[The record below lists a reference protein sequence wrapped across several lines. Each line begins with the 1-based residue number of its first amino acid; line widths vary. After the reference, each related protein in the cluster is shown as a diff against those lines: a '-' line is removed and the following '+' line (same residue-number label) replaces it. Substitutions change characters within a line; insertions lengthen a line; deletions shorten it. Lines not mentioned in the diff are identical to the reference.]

1 MNYTEQPEEKA
12 DHLSGRVL
20 PEVTPLTDSQRGV
33 YMECVSA
40 PNRVMYNIPVCL
52 ELPAGT
58 DEERFLSAVGKVI
71 AAHPVLR
78 TTIELRDGVPSMIL
92 HDWELAVEEKTVES
106 LADEYEAFVKP
117 FDLEKGPLC
126 RFELCRSPE
135 GLAFLHDIHHVIFD
149 GISSKNFIDEIA
161 LAYAGEIIPPEE
173 LTMFD
178 LAQAE
183 AKDGG
188 EASEQAKAFFDA
200 SLNDIDTDSKPIPD
214 VVEKDAPSG
223 AGHFRV
229 SAAGKFTQE
238 EIDRFVQNLGISR
251 GSFFFGAFGFALARF
266 NGTRSSCFCTAY
278 HGRKEQA
285 LKRSIGMFAR
295 TLPLAFRFEEDM
307 YTADFLRSVR
317 KQLSGAISNAGIS
330 FGSLVADHGISND
343 VVFLCE
349 GNIASGA
356 PLADGWM
363 HVKPPETRDIQT
375 KLDIMLFTGENGFE
389 LLAHYDRSLYS
400 EGLVR
405 ALINLFLNTA
415 AGLLRAEKMSDI
427 TLTDKD
433 NLKKLDEFNRTETP
447 YGSEKTVVEMFRA
460 QAARTPDNVCV
471 VFGKKR
477 LTYRETDRRTDAMA
491 GFLRSL
497 GFGRGKTAGILIPR
511 CENMVLL
518 SLAVLKAGG
527 AYLPLD
533 PSYPA
538 ERLNLMVKDS
548 GAELLIEAAE
558 YRDLI
563 TEEFAGT
570 RLFTDELDAL
580 PEAAALPGPN
590 KDDAFV
596 MLYTSGS
603 TGVPKGIIFR
613 HSNMTVT
620 AEWVKRYYGLCESS
634 RVTAYA
640 SYGFDAHAFDIYPAL
655 ISGAEVHVIGDDIRL
670 DFNAL
675 RAYYNDNGITHSVMT
690 TQVGRQF
697 ALMGGLKTLRHLS
710 VAGEKL
716 PAVDP
721 PRDFALY
728 NLYGPTEGSIVTS
741 ALRINKKYRDVPIG
755 RPVDNLKAYI
765 VSPDGKLLPP
775 GAVGELWISGSH
787 VTAGYHNR
795 PDKTAEVYGANPF
808 AHDVGYARV
817 YHTGDIVRFMPD
829 GNLQFIGRRDGQV
842 KVRGFRVELSE
853 VEEVIRR
860 FPGIKDAAAAAFD
873 EPSGGKYI
881 AGYVVSDEKVNV
893 DALNDFIRSEKPS
906 YMVPEITMQIDT
918 IPLTQNHKINR
929 RALPAP
935 KRQADIIRLPETEL
949 QQKIADIA
957 ADILG
962 HNSFGTDTDLFR
974 AGLSS
979 IGTLRLN
986 AALSETFGK
995 AVRLSDLKENGTIL
1009 ALEKLLTAEDIG
1021 KATENREVLSDY
1033 PITETQMGIFVE
1045 CSAAPDAMNY
1055 NMPVLM
1061 KLGAGLEIEKLLAA
1075 VKAAI
1080 NAHPY
1085 LKTTL
1090 FADQEGN
1097 IRARRNDSDEPKAE
1111 VLCCDDLPDDSQ
1123 LVRPFPLLHSPLY
1136 RISIYKTNMGNYLF
1150 MDFHHII
1157 FDGSSATILI
1167 KDIEKAYSGSTLEKE
1182 TYTGFENALDEEKA
1196 RSSDRYVKAKKYY
1209 DSVFT
1214 GCETECLPP
1223 KAPESD
1229 KAEGGCVKLSCSVS
1243 PAEIQKFCMENRFTP
1258 NAFFNAA
1265 FGFALSRFTE
1275 SDDVVFTSVYN
1286 GRSDPRLASSVT
1298 MLVKTLPVLVRTE
1311 KNTTIKELVRV
1322 TQEQLMDSMAN
1333 DIFSFAEVS
1342 KAYGIRSDIILVY
1355 QGNDFDFDLLCGEK
1369 AERIELSPDMIK
1381 APISV
1386 NIFLRKDGFELC
1398 ADYRRDLFRREL
1410 ILKLL
1415 SAVDKAAESFIGK
1428 EYISEI
1434 SLLAAEDE
1442 KKLAEINNTSR
1453 EFENLPAQRFFERQ
1467 AAACPDKPAVI
1478 CGGKTLTFD
1487 ELNVFANTIAYALL
1501 ERAAEKN
1508 SVVGI
1513 ILDRGVEIPASQLG
1527 ILKAGGAF
1535 LCLLP
1540 SYPDDRVDFCLRNS
1554 GCRTVLTTEK
1564 LRQEKKELFSEDKPY
1579 QVLTLEEIGSR
1590 AQARENPRIDAA
1602 PDDLA
1607 YCIYTS
1613 GSTGVPKGVMIEH
1626 HSLVN
1631 CAQPADFPYCL
1642 YCGEKR
1648 GGTALAMSSVSFDMS
1663 VFDSLL
1669 PLMNGMTVVSAT
1681 DKEIHDPAAMARLI
1695 KENGVDTFSA
1705 TPSYLTNFLGFE
1717 EFREAVKGLHT
1728 LVAGAEA
1735 FPPTLYTALK
1745 GISPEINIINGYG
1758 PTECAMTCASKL
1770 LKSERGITIGGP
1782 GANTAFYTVD
1792 RFGNILP
1799 PYGCGELIICGECVG
1814 RGYVG
1819 LPEKTAASFFR
1830 LRGLPAYHSGD
1841 VVRLNMD
1848 GEVEFFGRSDN
1859 QVKLRGYRV
1868 ELDEIEKSICSFEG
1882 VRQSKVIVRNNGSED
1897 YLAAFFTAERKID
1910 ISTLTEY
1917 LKARLNYYMVPDVM
1931 AQLDSMPLTPSGKV
1945 DKKGLPDIK
1954 KVSRKSGRK
1963 AAKKSTEQ
1971 QLCELFGSVLDLEEF
1986 YADDNFFE
1994 MGGTSLSASRVTMQ
2008 LMAKGLKVEYQNIF
2022 DNPTPEA
2029 LAEYID
2035 SLSDNKKDDIS
2046 AAESADDSFEALLRS
2061 EYDEQLQFNTLAHAD
2076 KAVRE
2081 PLGDVLLTGAVGF
2094 LGVHVLKELIDL
2106 HEGNILCL
2114 VRKGDAPSPVIRLKN
2129 MLMYYFDEP
2138 YTAEFEG
2145 RITVLDADITDTELP
2160 NVLAPYSFDTLINCA
2175 GCVKHYSADDT
2186 LERINVHGV
2195 ENLIRTARMKNARMI
2210 QISTV
2215 SIPGAHTEETY
2226 KRQIKMHENELF
2238 VIDSMD
2244 NKYGLSKYH
2253 AELKMLEAIKDG
2265 MRGKIIRVGN
2275 LMGRYS
2281 DGEFQLNFN
2290 TNAFLNALRGFAT
2303 IGKCPISHATDPMSF
2318 SPVDLTAKVIVTLSG
2333 TNDCFTAFHA
2343 NNRFGF
2349 DEMQLIEA
2357 CNRCGVAIRPVDDK
2371 EYYADYYRML
2381 ADEKINLRLQGLV
2394 TNDRPDLHMVD
2405 TDNVFTAN
2413 VLYRLGF
2420 SWPLMEKDYLDKTIV
2435 SLLTLDYFEPD
2446 DGQEV

>member
-1 MNYTEQPEEKA
+1 MNYTEQPKEAAER
-12 DHLSGRVL
+12 LSDRVL
-20 PEVTPLTDSQRGV
+20 PEVTPLSDSQRGV
-33 YMECVSA
+33 YMECVAA
-40 PNRVMYNIPVCL
+40 PNSVMYNIPICL

-58 DEERFLSAVGKVI
+58 DAERFLSAVRKVI
-71 AAHPVLR
+71 AAHPVFQ
-78 TTIELRDGVPSMIL
+78 TTIEIRDGVPSMIL
-92 HDWELAVEEKTVES
+92 HDRELTVEEKTVKS
-106 LADEYEAFVKP
+106 LAEEYEAFIKP

-126 RFELCRSPE
+126 RFELCRSAE

-149 GISSKNFIDEIA
+149 GTSSKNFIDEIA
-161 LAYAGEIIPPEE
+161 LAYEGESIPPE
-173 LTMFD
+173 LTLFD

-183 AKDGG
+183 AENGG
-188 EASEQAKAFFDA
+188 DASERAKTFFDA
-200 SLNDIDTDSKPIPD
+200 SLNGIDTDSKPVPD
-214 VVEKDAPSG
+214 IVEENAPSG

-229 SAAGKFTQE
+229 SAAGKFTRE
-238 EIDRFVQNLGISR
+238 DIEGFVRKLGISR

-266 NGTRSSCFCTAY
+266 NGTRTSCFCTAY

-285 LKRSIGMFAR
+285 MKRSIGMFVR
-295 TLPLAFRFEEDM
+295 TLPLAFCFEEDM
-307 YTADFLRSVR
+307 YTADFLRSVY
-317 KQLSGAISNAGIS
+317 KQLSGAISNADVS
-330 FGSLVADHGISND
+330 FEALMTDHGISND
-343 VVFLCE
+343 VVFLCQ
-349 GNIASGA
+349 GNIASGT

-363 HVKPPETRDIQT
+363 HVKPPETPDIQT
-375 KLDIMLFTGENGFE
+375 KLNIMLFTGENDFE
-389 LLAHYDRSLYS
+389 LLANYDRSLYS

-405 ALINLFLNTA
+405 GLTNLFLNTA
-415 AGLLRAEKMSDI
+415 EGMLRAEKLSDI
-427 TLTDKD
+427 TLTDAD
-433 NLKKLDEFNRTETP
+433 DLKKLNEFNRTEYP
-447 YGSEKTVVEMFRA
+447 YEAEKTVVEMFRE
-460 QAARTPDNVCV
+460 QAVRTPDNICV
-471 VFGKKR
+471 VFGKTR
-477 LTYRETDRRTDAMA
+477 LTYRETDRRTDAIA
-491 GFLRSL
+491 GFLRRV
-497 GFGRGKTAGILIPR
+497 GFDRGKTAGILIPR
-511 CENMVLL
+511 SENMVLL

-548 GAELLIEAAE
+548 GAELLIEAPE

-563 TEEFAGT
+563 TEEFAGI
-570 RLFTDELDAL
+570 RLLTDELDAL
-580 PEAAALPGPN
+580 PEAAALPCPN
-590 KDDAFV
+590 ADDPFV

-603 TGVPKGIIFR
+603 TGVPKGVIFR

-620 AEWVKRYYGLCESS
+620 AEWVKRYYGLCEGS
-634 RVTAYA
+634 RVTFFA

-655 ISGAEVHVIGDDIRL
+655 ISGAQVHVIGDDIRL

-675 RAYYNDNGITHSVMT
+675 REYYNDNGITHSVMT

-697 ALMGGLKTLRHLS
+697 ARMGGLKTLMSLS

-721 PRDFALY
+721 PQDFTLY

-741 ALRINKKYRDVPIG
+741 ALRIDKKMRDVPIG

-765 VSPDGKLLPP
+765 VSPDGRLLPP
-775 GAVGELWISGSH
+775 GAVGELWISGPH
-787 VTAGYHNR
+787 VTVGYHNR
-795 PDKTAEVYGANPF
+795 ADKTEEAYGANPF
-808 AHDVGYARV
+808 AHDAGYERV
-817 YHTGDIVRFMPD
+817 YHTGDIVRFMTD

-860 FPGIKDAAAAAFD
+860 FPGIKDAAVAAFD
-873 EPSGGKYI
+873 DPSGGKYI
-881 AGYVVSDEKVNV
+881 AGYVVSDEKVDV
-893 DALNDFIRSEKPS
+893 DALNDFIRTEKPP
-906 YMVPEITMQIDT
+906 YMVPELTMQIEV
-918 IPLTQNHKINR
+918 IPLTPNHKVNR

-935 KRQADIIRLPETEL
+935 KRQQSLIRQPETEL
-949 QQKIADIA
+949 QQKITDIA

-986 AALSETFGK
+986 VALSETFGK
-995 AVRLSDLKENGTIL
+995 ALRLSDLKANGTVL
-1009 ALEKLLTAEDIG
+1009 ALEKLLMAEDIG
-1021 KATENREVLSDY
+1021 KAAENREVLSDY
-1033 PITETQMGIFVE
+1033 PITQTQMGIFVE
-1045 CSAAPDAMNY
+1045 CSAAPDTINY
-1055 NMPVLM
+1055 NMPALM
-1061 KLGAGLEIEKLLAA
+1061 KLGAGLEIEKLIAA
-1075 VKAAI
+1075 IKAAL

-1085 LKTTL
+1085 IKTTL
-1090 FADQEGN
+1090 FADKEGN
-1097 IRARRNDSDEPKAE
+1097 IRARRNDSDEPKVE
-1111 VLCCDDLPDDSQ
+1111 VLCCDLPDESQ
-1123 LVRPFPLLHSPLY
+1123 LVRPFPLLNSPLY
-1136 RISIYKTNMGNYLF
+1136 RIAVYKTNTGNYLF
-1150 MDFHHII
+1150 MDFHHIV
-1157 FDGSSATILI
+1157 FDGSSETILI
-1167 KDIEKAYSGSTLEKE
+1167 NDIEKAYSGSILEKE
-1182 TYTGFENALDEEKA
+1182 TYTGFESALDEENA
-1196 RSSDRYVKAKKYY
+1196 RSSDSYVKAKNYY

-1229 KAEGGCVKLSCSVS
+1229 KAEGGCVKHICSVS
-1243 PAEIQKFCMENRFTP
+1243 PVEIQKFCTENRFTP
-1258 NAFFNAA
+1258 TAFFNAV
-1265 FGFALSRFTE
+1265 FGFALSRFTQ

-1311 KNTTIKELVRV
+1311 KNRTAKELVRV

-1342 KAYGIRSDIILVY
+1342 GAYGIRSDIILVY
-1355 QGNDFDFDLLCGEK
+1355 QGNDFDFDSLCGEK
-1369 AERIELSPDMIK
+1369 AEMIELKSDMIK

-1398 ADYRRDLFRREL
+1398 ADYRRDMFRREL
-1410 ILKLL
+1410 ISHLL
-1415 SAVDKAAESFIGK
+1415 SAVDKAAEGFIGK

-1434 SLLAAEDE
+1434 SLLTEDDE
-1442 KKLAEINNTSR
+1442 KKLAEINDTSR
-1453 EFENLPAQRFFERQ
+1453 EFENLPAHSFFERQ
-1467 AAACPDKPAVI
+1467 AAACPNKPAVI
-1478 CGGKTLTFD
+1478 CSGKTLTFG
-1487 ELNVFANTIAYALL
+1487 ELNAFANNIAYALL
-1501 ERAAEKN
+1501 ELGTEKD
-1508 SVVGI
+1508 SVVSI
-1513 ILDRGVEIPASQLG
+1513 ILDRSVEIPASQLG

-1554 GCRTVLTTEK
+1554 DCRIVLTTEK

-1579 QVLTLEEIGSR
+1579 RALTLEEIGSKAR
-1590 AQARENPRIDAA
+1590 ARENPKIAVA
-1602 PDDLA
+1602 PDALA

-1613 GSTGVPKGVMIEH
+1613 GSTGKPKGVMIEH

-1631 CAQPADFPYCL
+1631 CAQPADFPYSL

-1669 PLMNGMTVVSAT
+1669 PLMNGMTVVLAT
-1681 DKEIHDPAAMARLI
+1681 EKEIHDPAAMARLI

-1717 EFREAVKGLHT
+1717 QFRDAVRGLHT

-1758 PTECAMTCASKL
+1758 PTECAMTCASKN
-1770 LKSERGITIGGP
+1770 LKSEHGITIGGP
-1782 GANTAFYTVD
+1782 GANTAFYILD

-1814 RGYVG
+1814 RGYVD
-1819 LPEKTAASFFR
+1819 LPDKTAASFFR

-1841 VVRLNMD
+1841 VVRLNTD

-1882 VRQSKVIVRNNGSED
+1882 VRQSKVIVRNNGSEN
-1897 YLAAFFTAERKID
+1897 YLAAFFTADRRID
-1910 ISTLTEY
+1910 IPSLTEY
-1917 LKARLNYYMVPDVM
+1917 LKAGLNYYMVPDVM
-1931 AQLDSMPLTPSGKV
+1931 AQLASMPLTPSGKV
-1945 DKKGLPDIK
+1945 DKKALPDIK
-1954 KVSRKSGRK
+1954 KETGKAGRK
-1963 AAKKSTEQ
+1963 VPKKSTEQ
-1971 QLCELFGSVLDLEEF
+1971 QLCELFGSVLGIEKF

-1994 MGGTSLSASRVTMQ
+1994 MGGTSLSASRITMQ
-2008 LMAKGLKVEYQNIF
+2008 LMSKGIKVEYQNIF

-2035 SLSDNKKDDIS
+2035 SLSDNKKADVTMAKPADGS
-2046 AAESADDSFEALLRS
+2046 LEASLRSAYDGQLRYNTLDHAAEV
-2061 EYDEQLQFNTLAHAD
+2061 
-2076 KAVRE
+2076 VRE

-2114 VRKGDAPSPVIRLKN
+2114 VRKGDAPSPIVRLKN
-2129 MLMYYFDEP
+2129 MLMYYFDDT
-2138 YTAEFEG
+2138 YASEFEE
-2145 RITVLDADITDTELP
+2145 RITVLDADITDDDLP
-2160 NVLAPYSFDTLINCA
+2160 SVLAPYSFDTLINCA
-2175 GCVKHYSADDT
+2175 GCVKHFSADDT

-2195 ENLIRTARMKNARMI
+2195 ENLIRTVRMKNARMI

-2253 AELKMLEAIKDG
+2253 AELKMLEAVKDG

-2446 DGQEV
+2446 DGQEF

>member
-1 MNYTEQPEEKA
+1 M
-12 DHLSGRVL
+12 LSPCHRCLLFVF
-20 PEVTPLTDSQRGV
+20 
-33 YMECVSA
+33 SA
-40 PNRVMYNIPVCL
+40 IDRNSR
-52 ELPAGT
+52 
-58 DEERFLSAVGKVI
+58 
-71 AAHPVLR
+71 
-78 TTIELRDGVPSMIL
+78 
-92 HDWELAVEEKTVES
+92 VES
-106 LADEYEAFVKP
+106 LSDEYEAFVKP
-117 FDLEKGPLC
+117 FDLENGPLC
-126 RFELCRSPE
+126 RFELCRCAE

-149 GISSKNFIDEIA
+149 GTSSKNFIDEIA
-161 LAYAGEIIPPEE
+161 LAYEGESIPPEE
-173 LTMFD
+173 LTIFD

-183 AKDGG
+183 AKNGG
-188 EASEQAKAFFDA
+188 AASERAKAFFDA
-200 SLNDIDTDSKPIPD
+200 SLNGIDTDSKPIPD
-214 VVEKDAPSG
+214 AVEENAPSG
-223 AGHFRV
+223 VGHLRI
-229 SAAGKFTQE
+229 SAAGKFTRE
-238 EIDRFVQNLGISR
+238 EVEGFVRNLGISR

-266 NGTRSSCFCTAY
+266 NGTSSSCFCTAY

-307 YTADFLRSVR
+307 YTADFLRSVY
-317 KQLSGAISNAGIS
+317 KQLSGAISNAAIS
-330 FGSLVADHGISND
+330 FGSLMTDHGISND
-343 VVFLCE
+343 VAFLCQ
-349 GNIASGA
+349 GNIASGT

-363 HVKPPETRDIQT
+363 RVKPPETRDIQT
-375 KLDIMLFTGENGFE
+375 KLNIMLFTGENGFE

-405 ALINLFLNTA
+405 SLTNLFLNTA
-415 AGLLRAEKMSDI
+415 VGLLRSEKLSEL
-427 TLTDKD
+427 TLTDTD
-433 NLKKLDEFNRTETP
+433 DLEKLNEFNRTEYP
-447 YGSEKTVVEMFRA
+447 YEAEKTVVEMFRE
-460 QAARTPDNVCV
+460 QAVRTPDNVCV
-471 VFGKKR
+471 VFGKTR
-477 LTYRETDRRTDAMA
+477 LTYRETDKRTDTMA
-491 GFLRSL
+491 DCLRRA

-548 GAELLIEAAE
+548 GAALLIEASE

-563 TEEFAGT
+563 SEEFAGT
-570 RLFTDELDAL
+570 RLLTDELDVL

-603 TGVPKGIIFR
+603 TGVPKGVIFR

-620 AEWVKRYYGLCESS
+620 AEWVKKYYGLCESS
-634 RVTAYA
+634 RVTFYA
-640 SYGFDAHAFDIYPAL
+640 SYGFDAHAFELYPAL
-655 ISGAEVHVIGDDIRL
+655 ISGAQVHVIGDDIRL

-697 ALMGGLKTLRHLS
+697 ALLGGLKTLQHLS

-716 PAVDP
+716 SAVDP
-721 PRDFALY
+721 PQDFALY

-765 VSPDGKLLPP
+765 VSQDGKLLPP
-775 GAVGELWISGSH
+775 GAVGELWISGAH

-795 PDKTAEVYGANPF
+795 ADKTAEVYGANPF
-808 AHDVGYARV
+808 AHDAGYERV

-853 VEEVIRR
+853 VEEVIHR
-860 FPGIKDAAAAAFD
+860 FPGIKDAVAAAFD
-873 EPSGGKYI
+873 APSGGKYI
-881 AGYVVSDEKVNV
+881 AGYVVSDEKVDV
-893 DALNDFIRSEKPS
+893 DALNDFIRTEKPS
-906 YMVPEITMQIDT
+906 YMVPELIMQIDA
-918 IPLTQNHKINR
+918 IPLTQNHKVNR

-935 KRQADIIRLPETEL
+935 KRQQGLIRPPETEL
-949 QQKIADIA
+949 QQKITDIA

-962 HNSFGTDTDLFR
+962 HSCFGTDTDLFR
-974 AGLSS
+974 AGLTS

-986 AALSETFGK
+986 VALSETFGK
-995 AVRLSDLKENGTIL
+995 ALRLSDLKANGTVL
-1009 ALEKLLTAEDIG
+1009 ALEELLTAENIG
-1021 KATENREVLSDY
+1021 ETAENREVMSDY
-1033 PITETQMGIFVE
+1033 PITQTQMGIFVE

-1061 KLGAGLEIEKLLAA
+1061 KLGAGLEIEKLIAA
-1075 VKAAI
+1075 IKAAL

-1085 LKTTL
+1085 IKTTL
-1090 FADQEGN
+1090 FADKEGN
-1097 IRARRNDSDEPKAE
+1097 IRARRNDSDEPKVE
-1111 VLCCDDLPDDSQ
+1111 LLCCDNLPDVSQ
-1123 LVRPFPLLHSPLY
+1123 LVRPFPLLDSPLY
-1136 RISIYKTNMGNYLF
+1136 RISVYKTNTGNYLF

-1167 KDIEKAYSGSTLEKE
+1167 KDIEKAYSGSILEKE
-1182 TYTGFENALDEEKA
+1182 TYTGFESALDEENA
-1196 RSSDRYVKAKKYY
+1196 RSSERYVQAKNYY

-1229 KAEGGCVKLSCSVS
+1229 KAEGGSAKHICSVS
-1243 PAEIQKFCMENRFTP
+1243 PAEIQKYCMENRFTP

-1265 FGFALSRFTE
+1265 FGFALSRFTQP
-1275 SDDVVFTSVYN
+1275 DDVVFTSVYN

-1311 KNTTIKELVRV
+1311 KNTTVKELVRH

-1342 KAYGIRSDIILVY
+1342 RAYGIRSDIILVY
-1355 QGNDFDFDLLCGEK
+1355 QGNDFDFDSLCGEK
-1369 AERIELSPDMIK
+1369 AEMVELKSDMIK

-1386 NIFLRKDGFELC
+1386 NIFLRNNSFELC
-1398 ADYRRDLFRREL
+1398 ADYRRNLFRREL

-1415 SAVDKAAESFIGK
+1415 SAVDKAAEGFVRK
-1428 EYISEI
+1428 EYIREI
-1434 SLLAAEDE
+1434 SLLTAEDE
-1442 KKLAEINNTSR
+1442 KKLAEINDTSR
-1453 EFENLPAQRFFERQ
+1453 EFENIPAHRFFERQ

-1478 CGGKTLTFD
+1478 CSGKTLTFD
-1487 ELNVFANTIAYALL
+1487 ELNVFANKIAYALL
-1501 ERAAEKN
+1501 ERGTEKN
-1508 SVVGI
+1508 SVVSI
-1513 ILDRGVEIPASQLG
+1513 ILDRSVEIPTSQLG

-1554 GCRTVLTTEK
+1554 GCRIVLTTEK
-1564 LRQEKKELFSEDKPY
+1564 LRQEKKELFSADKPY
-1579 QVLTLEEIGSR
+1579 YALTLEEIDSR
-1590 AQARENPRIDAA
+1590 AETRENPKTAVM

-1613 GSTGVPKGVMIEH
+1613 GSTGKPKGVMIEH

-1631 CAQPADFPYCL
+1631 CAQPADFPYSL

-1648 GGTALAMSSVSFDMS
+1648 GSTALAMSSVSFDMS

-1669 PLMNGMTVVSAT
+1669 PLMNGMTVVLAT
-1681 DKEIHDPAAMARLI
+1681 EKEIHDPAAMARLI

-1705 TPSYLTNFLGFE
+1705 TPSYLTNFLAFE
-1717 EFREAVKGLHT
+1717 QFRDAVRGLHT
-1728 LVAGAEA
+1728 LVAGAEV

-1745 GISPEINIINGYG
+1745 SISPEINIINGYG
-1758 PTECAMTCASKL
+1758 PTECAMTCASKT
-1770 LKSERGITIGGP
+1770 LKSEHGITIGGP
-1782 GANTAFYTVD
+1782 GANTAFYILD
-1792 RFGNILP
+1792 RFGSILP

-1819 LPEKTAASFFR
+1819 LPEKTAASFFC
-1830 LRGLPAYHSGD
+1830 LKGLPAYHSGD
-1841 VVRLNMD
+1841 LVRLNAD
-1848 GEVEFFGRSDN
+1848 GEVEFFGRNDN

-1868 ELDEIEKSICSFEG
+1868 ELDEIEKTICSFEG

-1897 YLAAFFTAERKID
+1897 YLAAFFTADRRID
-1910 ISTLTEY
+1910 IPKLTEF
-1917 LKARLNYYMVPDVM
+1917 LKAGLNYYMVPDVM
-1931 AQLDSMPLTPSGKV
+1931 AQLASMPLTPSGKV
-1945 DKKGLPDIK
+1945 DKKALPNIK
-1954 KVSRKSGRK
+1954 KEIGKAGRK
-1963 AAKKSTEQ
+1963 APKKSTEQ
-1971 QLCELFGSVLDLEEF
+1971 QLCELFGSVLGIEEF

-2008 LMAKGLKVEYQNIF
+2008 LMAKGIKVEYQNIF
-2022 DNPTPEA
+2022 DNPTPET

-2035 SLSDNKKDDIS
+2035 SLSVSKNS
-2046 AAESADDSFEALLRS
+2046 APKEEASDGSFEALLRS
-2061 EYDEQLQFNTLAHAD
+2061 EYDEQLRFNTLAHAD

-2114 VRKGDAPSPVIRLKN
+2114 VRKGDAPSPIVRLKN
-2129 MLMYYFDEP
+2129 MLMYYFDDI
-2138 YTAEFEG
+2138 YASEFEG
-2145 RITVLDADITDTELP
+2145 RITVLDADITDDDLP
-2160 NVLAPYSFDTLINCA
+2160 SVLVPYSFDTLINCA

-2195 ENLIRTARMKNARMI
+2195 ENLIRTVQIKNARMI

-2226 KRQIKMHENELF
+2226 KRQVKMHENELF

-2381 ADEKINLRLQGLV
+2381 ADEKINLRLRGLV